1 MFRFLAALGVALTLF
16 AGCASVTRM
25 PRVDLTDADW
35 TVWSGQAVWRPRA
48 DRPSLAGD
56 LIVARNARGD
66 VLINFSKS
74 PLSIF
79 TAQTSGGSWKIDF
92 IESEQ
97 SHAGQGRPPKRFV
110 WFYLPG
116 ILDGAAPP
124 GDWSAESLAADEWTL
139 VSPKTG
145 ETIKLVLD
153 P

>member
-1 MFRFLAALGVALTLF
+1 MLRSLAALGLALALF
-16 AGCASVTRM
+16 AGCAAVPSM
-25 PRVDLTDADW
+25 PRVDLADADW

-79 TAQTSGGSWKIDF
+79 TARTSGGSWSIDF

-97 SHAGQGRPPKRFV
+97 SYAGRGRPPKRFV
-110 WFYLPG
+110 WFYLPD

-124 GDWSAESLAADEWTL
+124 GNWSAAPLASDEWTI
-139 VSPKTG
+139 VSRKTG